1 MRRAVTAER
10 VAVKFI
16 GHNLSSCYKKLM
28 PKRKNNL
35 VKMQAAQKLLGWYD
49 RHRRVLP
56 WRALPDETPD
66 PYRVWLSEI
75 MLQQTTVVT
84 VKPYYEKFLTLF
96 PTIHDLAAAPDD
108 AVMTAWAGLGYYSR
122 ARNLLK
128 CARTL
133 VAEHDGI
140 FPQEESALLTLPGIG
155 PYTAAAIAAIAFN
168 QQAAPVDGNIERVL
182 ARLLALTTPLPK
194 LKAEVKT
201 FAAQLL
207 EPDAPQNRPP
217 HTRLSDNRPGDIA
230 QAMMDLGATI
240 CTPKRPNCLLCP
252 WQEDC
257 AAKRQGIEETL
268 PRRAPKKPKPE
279 RQGTVWWLE
288 NEKGEVLMHRRPEK
302 GLLGGMMML
311 PSAGWDADNDSTLR
325 DILPH
330 DWTPLAGSVVH
341 VFTHFRLTL
350 KVERLTLTPLTGA
363 PPRFEP
369 PAAHIWVHPKDFHDT
384 ALPSVM
390 RKVVTHVL
398 G

>member
-1 MRRAVTAER
+1 
-10 VAVKFI
+10 
-16 GHNLSSCYKKLM
+16 M
-28 PKRKNNL
+28 PERKNNL
-35 VKMQAAQKLLGWYD
+35 IKTQAAQKLLGWYD
-49 RHRRVLP
+49 CHRRVLP
-56 WRALPDETPD
+56 WRALPDEAPD

-84 VKPYYEKFLTLF
+84 VKPYYEKFLNLF

-108 AVMTAWAGLGYYSR
+108 KVMTAWAGLGYYTR

-133 VAEHDGI
+133 VAERNGI
-140 FPQEESALLTLPGIG
+140 FPQSESALLSLPGIG

-182 ARLLALTTPLPK
+182 ARLLALNTPLPK

-201 FAAQLL
+201 FATQLL
-207 EPDAPQNRPP
+207 EPEAPHNRP
-217 HTRLSDNRPGDIA
+217 LDNRPGDIA

-257 AAKRQGIEETL
+257 AAKHQGIEETL

-279 RQGTVWWLE
+279 RQGTIWWLE
-288 NEKGEVLMHRRPEK
+288 NEKGEVLMHRRPKK

-311 PSAGWDADNDSTLR
+311 PSAGWDPDNDSTLR
-325 DILPH
+325 DILPQ

-350 KVERLTLTPLTGA
+350 KVERLAITPPTSA
-363 PPRFEP
+363 PPHFDP
-369 PAAHIWVHPKDFHDT
+369 PPAHIWVHPKDFHDT

>member
-1 MRRAVTAER
+1 
-10 VAVKFI
+10 
-16 GHNLSSCYKKLM
+16 
-28 PKRKNNL
+28 
-35 VKMQAAQKLLGWYD
+35 
-49 RHRRVLP
+49 
-56 WRALPDETPD
+56 
-66 PYRVWLSEI
+66 
-75 MLQQTTVVT
+75 
-84 VKPYYEKFLTLF
+84 
-96 PTIHDLAAAPDD
+96 
-108 AVMTAWAGLGYYSR
+108 MTAWAGLGYYSR

-133 VAEHDGI
+133 VTEHDGV
-140 FPQEESALLTLPGIG
+140 FPQSESALLTLPGIG

-168 QQAAPVDGNIERVL
+168 LKAAPVDGNIERVL

-201 FAAQLL
+201 YAAQFVKA
-207 EPDAPQNRPP
+207 DAPN
-217 HTRLSDNRPGDIA
+217 NRPGDIA

-279 RQGTVWWLE
+279 RRGTVWWLE
-288 NEKGEVLMHRRPEK
+288 NKKGEVLMYRRPEK

-311 PSAGWDADNDSTLR
+311 PSAGWDADNDSTLTHALP
-325 DILPH
+325 DIETQKLPG
-330 DWTPLAGSVVH
+330 AVAH

-350 KVERLTLTPLTGA
+350 KVERLTA
-363 PPRFEP
+363 PPRFKP
-369 PAAHIWVHPKDFHDT
+369 PAAHIWVHPKDFPDT

>member
-1 MRRAVTAER
+1 MSE
-10 VAVKFI
+10 
-16 GHNLSSCYKKLM
+16 
-28 PKRKNNL
+28 RKNNL
-35 VKMQAAQKLLGWYD
+35 AEMHAAQKLLGWYD
-49 RHRRVLP
+49 RYRRVLP
-56 WRALPDETPD
+56 WRALPGETTD

-75 MLQQTTVVT
+75 MLQQTTVLT
-84 VKPYYEKFLTLF
+84 VKPYYEKFLQLF

-133 VAEHDGI
+133 VTEHDGV
-140 FPQEESALLTLPGIG
+140 FPQSESALLTLPGIG

-201 FAAQLL
+201 YAAQFVKA
-207 EPDAPQNRPP
+207 DAPN
-217 HTRLSDNRPGDIA
+217 NRPGDIA

-279 RQGTVWWLE
+279 RRGTVWWLE
-288 NEKGEVLMHRRPEK
+288 NKKGEVLMYRRPEK

-311 PSAGWDADNDSTLR
+311 PSAGWDADNDSTLTHALT
-325 DILPH
+325 DIETQSLPG
-330 DWTPLAGSVVH
+330 AVVH

-350 KVERLTLTPLTGA
+350 KVERLIA
-363 PPRFEP
+363 PPRFKP
-369 PAAHIWVHPKDFHDT
+369 PAAHIWVHPKKFPDT

>member
-1 MRRAVTAER
+1 
-10 VAVKFI
+10 
-16 GHNLSSCYKKLM
+16 M

-56 WRALPDETPD
+56 WRALPDETPN

-84 VKPYYEKFLTLF
+84 VKPYYEKFLNLF
-96 PTIHDLAAAPDD
+96 PTLHDLAAAPDD

-122 ARNLLK
+122 AHNLLK

-133 VAEHDGI
+133 VAEHNGI
-140 FPQEESALLTLPGIG
+140 FPQEESTLLTLPGIG

-201 FAAQLL
+201 YAAQLL
-207 EPDAPQNRPP
+207 EPDAP
-217 HTRLSDNRPGDIA
+217 HTRPGDIA

-311 PSAGWDADNDSTLR
+311 PSAGWDADNDSTLH
-325 DILPH
+325 DILPQ

-350 KVERLTLTPLTGA
+350 KVERLTLTPPTGA

-369 PAAHIWVHPKDFHDT
+369 PAAHMWVHPKDFHDT